1 MKIKWF
7 LLAVAALALLIPR
20 EVRAGGACTA
30 ARFHDWNDMGCNQN
44 YAGAGSPASPK
55 SCSDCGMPRWWVS
68 EPYISLWMSDT
79 PLSYATS
86 SGQTMD
92 FQFYYRQHHKLPDD
106 DEIPNFPLHV
116 GYYLLSTN
124 TFDPE
129 GYFRS
134 VPTVSTNSAFW
145 GNNWMQSLFYWNA
158 QFDTN
163 FANGYQVLLFNPNGG
178 INSFYDTNYLDTTVF
193 PFVRRHFTALT
204 DPRSQAKLVPP
215 SNLPSF
221 KSGNYAADTNG
232 IYWGSSTN
240 FFSLNYPDGSKDVFG
255 LNAGWPT
262 GEYYTFGAYALLTQ
276 RVDPQGRVTRIG
288 YELAAYPTNG
298 TAQYYALRVRYVVDT
313 DGRTNTFLYS
323 AAQNVWQMSEI
334 DDPFGRKAQFTYN
347 TNNGNL
353 ASIIDAVQLTNTFA
367 YHSNGVWLTNLATPY
382 GNTVFN
388 IYEQPDASVTDGYQQ
403 RVIYISEPAGA
414 QQLYGYIHNS
424 SVSLTD
430 IAPTGIPGQSFDDGN
445 SGTPPHNALTYR
457 DSFHWGRRQFA
468 TLPDNLR
475 TNMSGS
481 LSNVVNSLTGNTTS
495 LNLAR
500 MRHWLLGT
508 DLVSVTESLSSER
521 DPSPTSDGGTPGL
534 RTWYNYAG
542 KSSAEVQAT
551 NVQVGCIA
559 RLLPDGSSQFTT
571 YNYYPT
577 NAPAGAGLVSDNE
590 SSYSLPDG
598 SIGVL
603 TNSFTYST
611 NSVDLLSVS
620 NSAGQFVNCGYNSY
634 HQVVLITNSL
644 NQVTTNT
651 WDAATHNL
659 TCVQTP
665 GGGSVNLS
673 YYATSS
679 VPTST
684 SAMLQQVNFQ
694 PEGRTNTI
702 NSYSAG
708 LPASITDDR
717 GLTVTSTWDGLN
729 RLTGVGFPDNTTVSN
744 IYSRLDLVAA
754 KDRLGNW
761 SYFSFDGLQH
771 LLAVTNANNAV
782 TTYSWCGCGSLE
794 SIVDALTN
802 QTTLHYDNQ
811 NNLTNVIYPDTS
823 TVTWQF
829 DIAGRMTNS
838 FDGAGRYLQ
847 LVYNNQGLPISVAG
861 ANGTLQT
868 AIFDAL
874 NRPVSV
880 TDANG
885 VTVTNQFDAI
895 NRLLKR
901 AWPDAISEG
910 YGYSDTGLVAFTNRD
925 QQITRYGRDAAGRLL
940 AETNANL
947 EVTRFGYNSLDQTT
961 DLWDGNNSH
970 VQWQFNQYGWLT
982 NKIDGLGRNAFR
994 YLYNANGWVTNRWTP
1009 EKGIT
1014 AYALDNVGNLTNI
1027 AYPQVSIAFAFDAV
1041 NRLTGMMDAVG
1052 TTAFTYTPAGQL
1064 AGESNAWT
1072 TVGYSYQQG
1081 LQTQLTIAQPGTNWA
1096 QNYFYDLGSRLTNT
1110 VSPAG
1115 GFAYSYNF
1123 QPASVLFTGI
1133 QLPNGAKIVN
1143 SYDSLARLTGTA
1155 LNNYWGHTL
1164 DSSAYIPDAL
1174 GLRTNIVRNL
1184 GLTSSTVAAG
1194 FDNIGQLTSWN
1205 AVEAGGTP
1213 RQNEQLGFGYDAA
1226 HNLHT
1231 RNNGGLSQTFTTDT
1245 ANQLNSVTRSGT
1257 FTLTGATPAPAT
1269 NVTVNGQAAQTYGDF
1284 TFAATNNSLANG
1296 ANTFTIIA
1304 QNAYGVTATN
1314 SLTLNLPSSVA
1325 LNYDQNGNLTNDGVK
1340 SFAFDAENQLTN
1352 ITLAGQWRSDFVY
1365 DGLNRRRIA
1374 RDYAWQGG
1382 AWVQTNEVRY
1392 VYDGNLIIQERDSN
1406 NVPLVTYTRGLDLS
1420 DSLHGAGG
1428 IGGLLAR
1435 TDGSGSA
1442 YYHADGSGN
1451 VTALIDAQENIV
1463 GRYLYNPFGKL
1474 TGQWGSL
1481 ASANTMQFSSMP
1493 QLHGLSFYTYRAYDP
1508 NLQRW
1513 LNSDPIQEAGGI
1525 NLTMGMGN
1533 NPINFADPLGL
1544 ETIKQRE
1551 MLLEELGETD
1561 VQRGGRESAANF
1573 AKGATALINQL
1584 PPVQVYTAATGKDA
1598 LDRKVSGT
1606 DRGLAI
1612 ASIAPVGKGVGLLG
1626 KLFNRIRSFF
1636 KGKKA
1641 LQAAEEA
1648 KTVAQ
1653 AATDCAKTA
1662 DAAESAVKITR
1673 PGGGVIYG
1681 EIANVGKIHAVI
1693 YGDTLWIE
1701 NITVNQGSR
1710 LQGNS
1715 VSLYEAVLKEAPGT
1729 TVIRGEAG
1737 GVNLEVLKR
1746 TGNIN
1751 LTPRARA
1758 LNQLGFT
1765 KHEYD
1770 AVNNVMISTKP

>member
-1 MKIKWF
+1 MTKIFKPAL

-20 EVRAGGACTA
+20 DIKAGGACTA

-44 YAGAGSPASPK
+44 YAGAGGLASAK
-55 SCSDCGMPRWWVS
+55 SGAGGNRSSCNGDCGMPRWWVS

-106 DEIPNFPLHV
+106 DEVPNFPLHV
-116 GYYLLSTN
+116 RYSVVNTN
-124 TFDPE
+124 TFDCE
-129 GYFRS
+129 GFFRS
-134 VPTVSTNSAFW
+134 VPSVGTNTAFW
-145 GNNWMQSLFYWNA
+145 GNNWMESLYYWNA
-158 QFDTN
+158 QYDTN
-163 FANGYQVLLFNPNGG
+163 FANGYQCLVFTPNGG
-178 INSFYDTNYLDTTVF
+178 INSYYDTNYLDTTNF
-193 PFVRRHFTALT
+193 PFVRRYFTSLK
-204 DPRSQAKLVPP
+204 DPRSQTTLVPP
-215 SNLPSF
+215 SNLPAF
-221 KSGNYAADTNG
+221 KAGSSGADTNG
-232 IYWGSSTN
+232 IYWGNLTN
-240 FFSLNYPDGSKDVFG
+240 AFALAYPDGSKDVFG
-255 LNAGWPT
+255 LNTGGPT
-262 GEYYTFGAYALLTQ
+262 GLYNSFGAYALLTQ

-288 YELAAYPTNG
+288 YELASYPTNG
-298 TAQYYALRVRYVVDT
+298 GAQYQALRVRYVVDT
-313 DGRTNTFLYS
+313 DGRTNTFQYS
-323 AAQNVWQMSEI
+323 AAQNVWQISEI

-367 YHSNGVWLTNLATPY
+367 YHTNGTWLTNLATPY

-388 IYEQPDASVTDGYQQ
+388 IYEQPDASVTDGFQQ
-403 RVIYISEPAGA
+403 RAIYINEPAGA
-414 QQLYGYIHNS
+414 QQLYCYIHNS
-424 SVSLTD
+424 SVSGTD
-430 IAPTGIPGQSFDDGN
+430 NAPTNIPGQSFDDGT
-445 SGTPPHNALTYR
+445 SGTNHSALNYR

-468 TLPDNLR
+468 ALPDNLR

-481 LSNVVNSLTGNTTS
+481 LSNVVNSLAGNTAS

-508 DLVSVTESLSSER
+508 DLVTATESLSSER
-521 DPSPTSDGGTPGL
+521 DPSPTPDGGTPGL

-542 KSSAEVQAT
+542 KSAPEVQAT

-559 RLLPDGSSQFTT
+559 RLLPDGNSQFTT
-571 YNYYPT
+571 YNYYPS

-590 SSYSLPDG
+590 SSFSLPDG
-598 SIGVL
+598 TIGVL
-603 TNSFTYST
+603 TNWFTYST
-611 NSVDLLSVS
+611 NNVDLLSVS

-634 HQVVLITNSL
+634 HQVIFTTNSL

-659 TCVQTP
+659 ACVQTP

-694 PEGRTNTI
+694 PEGQTNTI

-717 GLTVTSTWDGLN
+717 GLTVTKSWDGLN
-729 RLTGVGFPDNTTVSN
+729 RLTGAGFPDNTTVSN
-744 IYSRLDLVAA
+744 IYSRLDLVAT

-771 LLAVTNANNAV
+771 LITVTNANNAV

-811 NNLTNVIYPDTS
+811 GNLTNVVYPDTS

-868 AIFDAL
+868 TIFDAL
-874 NRPVSV
+874 NRPMSV

-885 VTVTNQFDAI
+885 VTVTNQFDVI

-901 AWPDAISEG
+901 TWPDAISEG

-925 QQITRYGRDAAGRLL
+925 QKITRYGRDAAGRLL

-982 NKIDGLGRNAFR
+982 NRIDGLGRNAFR
-994 YLYNANGWVTNRWTP
+994 YLYNANGWLTNRWTP
-1009 EKGIT
+1009 EKGNT
-1014 AYALDNVGNLTNI
+1014 TYAFDNVGNLTNI
-1027 AYPQVSIAFAFDAV
+1027 AYPQASIAFAFDPL
-1041 NRLTGMMDAVG
+1041 NRLTSMLDAVG
-1052 TTAFTYTPAGQL
+1052 TTTFSYTPAGQL

-1072 TVGYSYQQG
+1072 TVAYSYQQG
-1081 LQTQLTIAQPGTNWA
+1081 LRTQLTVAQSGTNWA

-1123 QPASVLFTGI
+1123 QPASALFTGI
-1133 QLPNGAKIVN
+1133 QLPNGATIAN
-1143 SYDSLARLTGTA
+1143 SYDSLARLTGTS

-1184 GLTSSTVAAG
+1184 GLTSSTVTVG

-1205 AVEAGGTP
+1205 AVETGGTP

-1231 RNNGGLSQTFTTDT
+1231 RSSGGLSQTFTTDA
-1245 ANQLNSVTRSGT
+1245 ANQLNTVTRNGT

-1269 NVTVNGQAAQTYGDF
+1269 NVTVNGQSAQTYGDF

-1304 QNAYGVTATN
+1304 QNAYGVPATN
-1314 SLTLNLPSSVA
+1314 ILTLNLPSSVS
-1325 LNYDQNGNLTNDGVK
+1325 LNYDQNGNLTNDGLK

-1365 DGLNRRRIA
+1365 DGVNRRRIT
-1374 RDYAWQGG
+1374 RDYAWQGS
-1382 AWVQTNEVRY
+1382 AWVQTNEVHY
-1392 VYDGNLIIQERDSN
+1392 VYDGNLIIQDRDSN

-1420 DSLHGAGG
+1420 ASLHGAGG

-1435 TDGSGSA
+1435 TDTNGNA

-1451 VTALIDAQENIV
+1451 ITALIDAQENIV

-1474 TGQWGSL
+1474 IGQWGSL

-1513 LNSDPIQEAGGI
+1513 LNQDPIQEAGGI
-1525 NLTMGMGN
+1525 NLFGYVLN
-1533 NPINFADPLGL
+1533 NPLLYTDSTGEDPFRYQISSYQGGILPAGTMEYIGGTTTGEKIIAGILNIIPAVGNGIQTISRRMEGDKQKIAQSVSHKTGL
-1544 ETIKQRE
+1544 PIST
-1551 MLLEELGETD
+1551 
-1561 VQRGGRESAANF
+1561 V
-1573 AKGATALINQL
+1573 
-1584 PPVQVYTAATGKDA
+1584 
-1598 LDRKVSGT
+1598 
-1606 DRGLAI
+1606 
-1612 ASIAPVGKGVGLLG
+1612 
-1626 KLFNRIRSFF
+1626 
-1636 KGKKA
+1636 KKA
-1641 LQAAEEA
+1641 LDVLEMGVMKGES
-1648 KTVAQ
+1648 TPC
-1653 AATDCAKTA
+1653 TEGILKTA
-1662 DAAESAVKITR
+1662 ET
-1673 PGGGVIYG
+1673 
-1681 EIANVGKIHAVI
+1681 
-1693 YGDTLWIE
+1693 
-1701 NITVNQGSR
+1701 
-1710 LQGNS
+1710 
-1715 VSLYEAVLKEAPGT
+1715 GT
-1729 TVIRGEAG
+1729 TLEARAKELHSLLDPRAQRMRTTAVTATKEGVTYVSSSENALSKAQKAALKPGEVAADGPGHAEVTGINAAKQAG
-1737 GVNLEVLKR
+1737 
-1746 TGNIN
+1746 
-1751 LTPRARA
+1751 LTPTTTAASRRICPTCAQTLR
-1758 LNQLGFT
+1758 
-1765 KHEYD
+1765 EE
-1770 AVNNVMISTKP
+1770 NVIPASPLK